1 MYRTDEPF
9 IVGRRVTVSY
19 KGKSHGVEL
28 LGDGQ
33 QYVLLGRHHGEHQLG
48 ILGLPGLGAGGRIE
62 ADGRVYFPHSL
73 GLLARFKA
81 AFPAVPTKSGLMAGL
96 GESDEEILT
105 VMRDQRSAGVEM
117 LTIGQYLQPS
127 PHHLPVERYEPFV
140 LALLSTQDRWAF
152 NRGAN
157 PTEELWKMAAL
168 AGMGRPAFD
177 KAVAD
182 TALRDWILKEAQADQ
197 ERWKIDSTPSFV
209 VNGQK
214 YAGDMGFEAFL
225 KLIPG

>member
-1 MYRTDEPF
+1 VPTAADVRIGAASAQDALRAERSSGAANAKVVAQEYFSLTCGHCAAFAKTTFPQIKEKLIDTGKIRLVYRD
-9 IVGRRVTVSY
+9 
-19 KGKSHGVEL
+19 
-28 LGDGQ
+28 
-33 QYVLLGRHHGEHQLG
+33 
-48 ILGLPGLGAGGRIE
+48 
-62 ADGRVYFPHSL
+62 FPL
-73 GLLARFKA
+73 DQVALLAAQVAR
-81 AFPAVPTKSGLMAGL
+81 
-96 GESDEEILT
+96 
-105 VMRDQRSAGVEM
+105 
-117 LTIGQYLQPS
+117 
-127 PHHLPVERYEPFV
+127 HLPVERYEPFV